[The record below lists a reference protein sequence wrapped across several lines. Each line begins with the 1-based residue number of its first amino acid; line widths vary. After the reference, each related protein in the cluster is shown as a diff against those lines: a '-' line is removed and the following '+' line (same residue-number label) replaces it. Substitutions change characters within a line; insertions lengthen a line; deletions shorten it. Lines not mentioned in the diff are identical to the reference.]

1 MPKERVLTGVPESDV
16 EEVIA
21 DFESDGAEVVKE
33 RQTDGTY
40 TTSVQFNRRFNIAC
54 NNRCSLH

>member
-16 EEVIA
+16 EEVLA
-21 DFESDGAEVVKE
+21 DFESDGAEVTKE

-40 TTSVQFNRRFNIAC
+40 TIKARILDSKEFSKERNSRT
-54 NNRCSLH
+54 

>member
-40 TTSVQFNRRFNIAC
+40 TIKARFPGPEEFSKERNP
-54 NNRCSLH
+54 RT